1 MVGYSSDHLSRSR
14 IGSNIQNQMQGPTA
28 HVAFVLP
35 RSSCRRRHRSVQK
48 VRTGHCGAGPGK
60 EGGQRVSERKA
71 NIIDFQL
78 ALLPP
83 FIPSHHPIAAAKIIQ
98 KCRRRPST
106 TTTSATVRT
115 TNRHRRRNTSE
126 TLNWTM
132 RATDQRSA
140 ASPGLVTCATNV
152 ESSAMD
158 NSRVRDVLDMT
169 CVNIREPCTREA
181 SPVALPC

>member
-1 MVGYSSDHLSRSR
+1 MWLLFCPAARVEGGTGRSR
-14 IGSNIQNQMQGPTA
+14 KLEQVTA
-28 HVAFVLP
+28 G
-35 RSSCRRRHRSVQK
+35 RGRGRR
-48 VRTGHCGAGPGK
+48 
-60 EGGQRVSERKA
+60 EGRESERKA

-140 ASPGLVTCATNV
+140 ASQEPVTCATNV

-169 CVNIREPCTREA
+169 CVNTREPCTREA